1 MRIWLGLGLLSI
13 GAVLLV
19 QTPTSISTVAVLA
32 GPPHPGAER
41 LGLVRQSVGKADDEL
56 ENEQAE
62 RLIARGIAEDHEGR
76 PAVALGDFQ
85 EALRLALLSGSDLSE
100 ARALACSGN
109 AASELG
115 ELADASRFY
124 ERALKKWE
132 HVGSPSDRLKTLQD
146 LTYLHL
152 QVGEPARTF
161 DLLRQ
166 AREIDPNPALTLRL
180 LGMSF
185 FVGQR
190 DGIALQIL
198 HRALKQARIEE
209 DADLQAAVLGDIG
222 SAALRLGDVGQAAA
236 AFEEGLRI
244 SEETKF
250 SQGEAYARA
259 GRGRVLGARGR
270 YDEAMVELDRAAAM
284 FRSQEDPESL
294 ALVLAGEAML
304 ERERKNLQKALELSR
319 ESLDLIESQR
329 REIESPRAR
338 AALLGVSSD
347 PYEIQIDVL
356 QRLAEREPGGHF
368 EAQAFEVSEKIR
380 ARTLFEALAAGG
392 TSRRPGTADLQRKR
406 REVTFELRNL
416 EREKLRLS
424 DPSGEEDRS
433 RSATIDAEL
442 RDLVARESELW
453 EKLRRSDP
461 RSALAGLQP
470 LSLPQVQS
478 LLDADTALL
487 VYTLGQP
494 RSFVWWIERD
504 AISMRAIP
512 ARSEIE
518 TLSNQVQSLLAEPVA
533 KQTGLLNADLARLS
547 ELLLGPVADKLA
559 RVRRLAVV
567 PDGAL
572 QTLPFAAFP
581 QPRAAGHL
589 AGEPLV
595 ASHVLVDLP
604 SPSTLA
610 ALRRREA
617 ERTKPDKLIAVIA
630 DPVFEE
636 TDPRIHR
643 QPFNEPA
650 PSRPGLTRLKQTKK
664 EAGAILGFVSREMRR
679 EISGF
684 EAIPEIV
691 RDPDLRRYRYLHF
704 GTHGIVN
711 EKQPELSGIVLS
723 QFNPDGS
730 HRDDGLLRFYDVYDL
745 DLPVELV
752 SLSTCRSANGPQIRR
767 EGPITMTR
775 SFFYAGAS
783 RVLGT
788 LWDVSDKPAAALTTA
803 FYAGILHEGKRPAE
817 ALRDAQDAMRLNRWP
832 MHDWAAF
839 VLQGD
844 WR

>member
-1 MRIWLGLGLLSI
+1 MRLWFGLGLLSI
-13 GAVLLV
+13 GALLLV
-19 QTPTSISTVAVLA
+19 AVPPSISPVAVLA
-32 GPPHPGAER
+32 GSSHSGAEH
-41 LGLVRQSVGKADDEL
+41 LDLLQQSIGRADE
-56 ENEQAE
+56 ENQQAE
-62 RLIARGIAEDHEGR
+62 RLIARGMEEDRQGH
-76 PAVALGDFQ
+76 PAAALDLFQ
-85 EALRLALLSGSDLSE
+85 EALRLARQTHSSLSE
-100 ARALACSGN
+100 AHALAASGT

-115 ELADASRFY
+115 ELADASDYY
-124 ERALKKWE
+124 EQTLEKWK
-132 HVGSPSDRLKTLQD
+132 HVGSPADRLKTLQD
-146 LTYLHL
+146 LAQLHL
-152 QVGEPARTF
+152 QVGEPGLAL

-166 AREIDPNPALTLRL
+166 ARDIDPSPALTTRL
-180 LGMSF
+180 VGMSLF
-185 FVGQR
+185 IGRR

-198 HRALKQARIEE
+198 RRALDQARVEE
-209 DADLQAAVLGDIG
+209 DAELQATVLGDIG
-222 SAALRLGDVGQAAA
+222 SVALRLGDVEQAAA
-236 AFEEGLRI
+236 AFEECLRI
-244 SEETKF
+244 AMEAKYLP
-250 SQGEAYARA
+250 GEAYARA

-270 YDEAMVELDRAAAM
+270 YGEAMIELERAATM

-304 ERERKNLQKALELSR
+304 EQERGNLQRA
-319 ESLDLIESQR
+319 LDLSSESMSLIEAQR
-329 REIESPRAR
+329 KEIESPRAR

-356 QRLAEREPGGHF
+356 QRLAEGEPGGRF

-380 ARTLFEALAAGG
+380 ARTLYEALAAGG
-392 TSRRPGTADLQRKR
+392 TSRRPGTADLQRQR
-406 REVTFELRNL
+406 REVTFKLRAL
-416 EREKLRLS
+416 ERERLS
-424 DPSGEEDRS
+424 LSEPSGEEDRS
-433 RSATIDAEL
+433 RLEAIDAEI
-442 RDLVARESELW
+442 RTLVARESELW

-487 VYTLGQP
+487 VYTLGKD

-504 AISMRAIP
+504 SFSMLTLP
-512 ARSEIE
+512 ARSQIE
-518 TLSNQVQSLLAEPVA
+518 ELARRVQSLLAEPGS
-533 KQTGLLNADLARLS
+533 KHELQLNESLAQLS
-547 ELLLGPVADKLA
+547 ETVLGPVADKLP

-572 QTLPFAAFP
+572 QTLPFAAIP
-581 QPRAAGHL
+581 QPRMAGPL

-595 ASHVLVDLP
+595 ASHVTVVLP

-610 ALRRREA
+610 ALRRRERDRA
-617 ERTKPDKLIAVIA
+617 TTPDKLIAVIT

-636 TDPRIHR
+636 TDPRIAR
-643 QPFNEPA
+643 LPSSEPA
-650 PSRPGLTRLKQTKK
+650 LSPLGLTRLKQTKK
-664 EAGAILGFVSREMRR
+664 EAGAILGLVPKGMGR

-684 EAIPEIV
+684 EAVPEIV
-691 RDPDLRRYRYLHF
+691 TDPDLRHYRYLHF

-803 FYAGILHEGKRPAE
+803 FYEGILRGGKRPSE
-817 ALRDAQDAMRLNRWP
+817 ALRDAQDAMRRQGWP
-832 MHDWAAF
+832 RHDWAAF